1 MSYSSPK
8 YRAISSSFPLPP
20 PAAIKSQSR
29 STEMWKYR
37 VLGSA
42 AALLLLSLAVSYT
55 QTEKQSAGVMAEDAG
70 PLAGGIHD
78 SPVGRENDLGVLDL
92 ARFAVS
98 EHNKQAVR
106 PPSPSPLSC
115 SSLRGSILT
124 CAQLNS
130 TFSFA
135 TNSTF

>member
-1 MSYSSPK
+1 
-8 YRAISSSFPLPP
+8 
-20 PAAIKSQSR
+20 
-29 STEMWKYR
+29 MWKYR

-98 EHNKQAVR
+98 EHNKQANGLLEFDKVVKVR
-106 PPSPSPLSC
+106 EQTVAGTMYYFTIQVNEGGAKKLYEAKVWEKVWENFKKLEEFKPAES
-115 SSLRGSILT
+115 G
-124 CAQLNS
+124 AS
-130 TFSFA
+130 T
-135 TNSTF
+135 